1 MKYGQ
6 KYGGKSR
13 KIGLTLSSGSCRIL
27 ISSQK
32 GRKLAPQQKV
42 LKQLCW
48 DLLCWG
54 WKSHFFQKI
63 AFFGQKMRFFQKNYF
78 IQNWSVIKTTSCAHA
93 KKYIFKI
100 KFWDCNFH
108 QILPIYAVCSRE
120 NKFYQTTY
128 NYTVIISTATKR
140 SSFFSGKIALY
151 WLQWTFNA
159 IVMY

>member
-6 KYGGKSR
+6 KCGGKSR
-13 KIGLTLSSGSCRIL
+13 KIGLTLSSGNCRIL

-78 IQNWSVIKTTSCAHA
+78 IQNWSVIKTTSYTHA
-93 KKYIFKI
+93 KKIFFYL
-100 KFWDCNFH
+100 KFWDRNFH
-108 QILPIYAVCSRE
+108 QILPT
-120 NKFYQTTY
+120 YQGLHCRAQPWFS
-128 NYTVIISTATKR
+128 VILMRFHK
-140 SSFFSGKIALY
+140 SFANCVDQSVSWVDKLRPFQYSIIG
-151 WLQWTFNA
+151 
-159 IVMY
+159 

>member
-6 KYGGKSR
+6 KCGGKSR
-13 KIGLTLSSGSCRIL
+13 KIVLTLSSGSCRIL

-78 IQNWSVIKTTSCAHA
+78 IQNWSVIKTTSYTHA
-93 KKYIFKI
+93 KKYFSIQNFEIAIFT
-100 KFWDCNFH
+100 
-108 QILPIYAVCSRE
+108 R
-120 NKFYQTTY
+120 FYLHMTHHIEKMLITTKHL
-128 NYTVIISTATKR
+128 N
-140 SSFFSGKIALY
+140 L
-151 WLQWTFNA
+151 
-159 IVMY
+159 

>member
-78 IQNWSVIKTTSCAHA
+78 IQNWSVIKTTSYTHA
-93 KKYIFKI
+93 KKIFFYS

-108 QILPIYAVCSRE
+108 QILPIHVCLSAIPFSAILY
-120 NKFYQTTY
+120 NSKFVHFMLRRPYL
-128 NYTVIISTATKR
+128 S
-140 SSFFSGKIALY
+140 
-151 WLQWTFNA
+151 
-159 IVMY
+159 